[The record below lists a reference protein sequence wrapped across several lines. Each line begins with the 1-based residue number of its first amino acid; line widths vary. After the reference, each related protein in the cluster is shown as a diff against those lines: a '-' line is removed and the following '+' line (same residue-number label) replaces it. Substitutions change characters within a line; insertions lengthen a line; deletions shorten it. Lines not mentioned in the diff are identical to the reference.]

1 MLDNATRFDFYSFLS
16 VPTKTKHP
24 MKKLNSLHSTK
35 FSLSKRRLRTVAKG
49 FTLVEILV
57 TVALIALLTA
67 IAVPAYSQYK
77 THGQNARKALII
89 DAVSAAKTAYLL
101 NPSTTTAQQ
110 TAFATITDSARLAL
124 LEVTINN
131 ERVTSID
138 DLVEGTG
145 ETTMTIGDG
154 ETSPSIP

>member
-1 MLDNATRFDFYSFLS
+1 
-16 VPTKTKHP
+16 
-24 MKKLNSLHSTK
+24 MKKLISLPSPT
-35 FSLSKRRLRTVAKG
+35 FSLKKQRSRRAAKG

-77 THGQNARKALII
+77 TYGKNARKALII
-89 DAVSAAKTAYLL
+89 DAVAAAKSAYLL
-101 NPSTTTAQQ
+101 SPATTTAQQ
-110 TAFATITDSARLAL
+110 TAFASLTDSARLAL

-154 ETSPSIP
+154 ETAPSIP

>member
-1 MLDNATRFDFYSFLS
+1 MKQLISLPS
-16 VPTKTKHP
+16 PT
-24 MKKLNSLHSTK
+24 
-35 FSLSKRRLRTVAKG
+35 FSLKKQRSRKVAKG

-89 DAVSAAKTAYLL
+89 DAVAAAKSAYLL
-101 NPSTTTAQQ
+101 NPATTTAQQ
-110 TAFATITDSARLAL
+110 TAFASLTDSARLAL

-154 ETSPSIP
+154 ETAPSIP

>member
-1 MLDNATRFDFYSFLS
+1 MKETHHTL
-16 VPTKTKHP
+16 KTLHRKHP
-24 MKKLNSLHSTK
+24 S
-35 FSLSKRRLRTVAKG
+35 RLAKG

-89 DAVSAAKTAYLL
+89 DAVSAAKSAYLL
-101 NPSTTTAQQ
+101 NPTTTTAQQ
-110 TAFATITDSARLAL
+110 AAFDTLADSARLPL

-131 ERVTSID
+131 ARVTTIAE
-138 DLVEGTG
+138 LVEGTG
-145 ETTMTIGDG
+145 ETTMTIGNS
-154 ETSPSIP
+154 TTAPTIP

>member
-1 MLDNATRFDFYSFLS
+1 
-16 VPTKTKHP
+16 
-24 MKKLNSLHSTK
+24 MKKPISLPSPK
-35 FSLSKRRLRTVAKG
+35 LSIKKPPLRVVAKG

-77 THGQNARKALII
+77 TYGQNARKALII
-89 DAVSAAKTAYLL
+89 DAVAAAKSAYLL
-101 NPSTTTAQQ
+101 SPATTTAQQ
-110 TAFATITDSARLAL
+110 TAFASLADPARLAL

-138 DLVEGTG
+138 DLIEGTG